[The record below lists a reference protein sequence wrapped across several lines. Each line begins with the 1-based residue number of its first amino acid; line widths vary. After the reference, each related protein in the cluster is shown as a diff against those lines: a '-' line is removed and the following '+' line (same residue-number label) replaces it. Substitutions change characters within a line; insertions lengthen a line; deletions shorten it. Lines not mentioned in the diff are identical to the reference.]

1 MKKFLKN
8 LLILLFCQEYIVF
21 YQYYDNLNDDM
32 FEGYSVMRK
41 FKFQNFDIVS
51 FRKLIEKENCVR
63 YVCITNVVKV

>member
-1 MKKFLKN
+1 
-8 LLILLFCQEYIVF
+8 
-21 YQYYDNLNDDM
+21 M

-51 FRKLIEKENCVR
+51 FRRLIEKENCVR